1 VTQNYAPG
9 QVLTAA
15 AVNAELAFPTGSMIP
30 FAGASAPP
38 QTISGVSAWL
48 ICDGAAVSRTTY
60 AALFAALSETYGAG
74 DGTTTFNLPDLRGRM
89 PIGAGNE
96 GAAANNTARN
106 LGAKGGDTRM
116 QTHTHVQNAHTHTQN
131 AHGHDLGGGQSF
143 GMSFGNNDG
152 GFATFGAAVAVIN
165 QGTYQGPYSALANT
179 ATNQNTT
186 ATNQNAGSGSG
197 ENMPPFLVTNYIIK
211 T

>member
-1 VTQNYAPG
+1 MTQNYAPG

-60 AALFAALSETYGAG
+60 AALFTTLSTTYGAG

-96 GAAANNTARN
+96 NVTGNNTARV
-106 LGAKGGDTRM
+106 LGIKGGDTRL
-116 QTHTHVQNAHTHTQN
+116 QAHEHT
-131 AHGHDLGGGQSF
+131 
-143 GMSFGNNDG
+143 
-152 GFATFGAAVAVIN
+152 
-165 QGTYQGPYSALANT
+165 ANK
-179 ATNQNTT
+179 
-186 ATNQNAGSGSG
+186 AGSAGGDGSG
-197 ENMPPFLVTNYIIK
+197 LAWSSTTLAADPIYGNGVQSSVPTGSGGNMPPFLVTNYIIK